1 MLLEEIKKA
10 SMQALKDHDKVARA
24 IFDVVINK
32 CQLALVE
39 KRAKGEELTDTDV
52 LQIMQKAGKELAEE
66 KENYLK
72 VGNADEVANIE
83 KQQAIVASYLPQMM
97 NEAEISAEIAKLDDK
112 SIGSVM
118 RHFKQNFAGKCDMAV
133 VQRLANPR
141 K

>member
-39 KRAKGEELTDTDV
+39 KRAKGEELTDADV
-52 LQIMQKAGKELAEE
+52 LQIMRKVGKELAEE

-97 NEAEISAEIAKLDDK
+97 SEAEISAEIAKLDDK

>member
-1 MLLEEIKKA
+1 MLLDEIKKA
-10 SMQALKDHDKVARA
+10 SMQALKERDKVARA
-24 IFDVVINK
+24 IYDVVINK

-39 KRAKGEELTDTDV
+39 KRAKGEELVDTDI
-52 LQIMQKAGKELAEE
+52 LQIMQKAAKELAEE

-83 KQQAIVASYLPQMM
+83 RQQAIVASYLPQMM
-97 NEAEISAEIAKLDDK
+97 SEDEIAAEIEKLDDK

-118 RHFKQNFAGKCDMAV
+118 RHFKQNFAGKCDMSL

>member
-52 LQIMQKAGKELAEE
+52 LQIMQKVGKELAEE

-97 NEAEISAEIAKLDDK
+97 SEAEILAEIAKLDDK

>member
-97 NEAEISAEIAKLDDK
+97 SEAEISAEIAKLDDK

-133 VQRLANPR
+133 VQRLVNPR